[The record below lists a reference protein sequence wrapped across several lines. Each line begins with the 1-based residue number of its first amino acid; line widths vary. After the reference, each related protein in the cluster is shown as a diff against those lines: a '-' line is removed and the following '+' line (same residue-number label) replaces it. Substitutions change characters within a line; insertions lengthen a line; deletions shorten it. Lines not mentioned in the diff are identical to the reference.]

1 MLQMADKESWSS
13 LTIILGVSYAAMKIR
28 YFRTQAIASAV
39 VFWFSTFTLSQELQ
53 KPAEGDYVAHNFHFS
68 SGEALPELRLHYRTL
83 GQAVR
88 DANGHVT
95 NAVMIVH
102 ATTADGEWYLTNK
115 VFAGELFGP
124 GQLLDAT
131 HYYIIAPDAIGHGKS
146 SKPSDGLR
154 SRFPHYDYDDMVEAE
169 HLLLTEGLKVN
180 HLRLFMG
187 MSMGC
192 MHAFQFAEKYPD
204 FLDAA
209 MPLACSVVEIGGRN
223 RIFRKVLMDSIRND
237 PGYKNGEYTQQ
248 PTALATAVG
257 MMLYDITS
265 SRRMQMLDP
274 TREKADA
281 DLKSFID
288 SQIADLDANDVL
300 YAFDASRDY
309 DPSGKLDQIKAAVM
323 WVNSADD
330 AVNPPELGI
339 AEEQIKKVKRGRF
352 VLLPI
357 SDLTRGHGTNSYP
370 PAWKQYLADLLKET
384 EH

>member
-1 MLQMADKESWSS
+1 ME
-13 LTIILGVSYAAMKIR
+13 IR
-28 YFRTQAIASAV
+28 HIRTKAIASLVLSLCAL
-39 VFWFSTFTLSQELQ
+39 SSSQELP
-53 KPAEGDYVAHNFHFS
+53 KSIEGDYVAHEFHFR
-68 SGEALPELRLHYRTL
+68 SGETLPELRLHYRTL
-83 GQAVR
+83 GQPVR
-88 DANGHVT
+88 DAKGHVT
-95 NAVMIVH
+95 NAIMIVH

-115 VFAGELFGP
+115 AFAGELFGP

-169 HLLLTEGLKVN
+169 HLLLTGGLKVD

-192 MHAFQFAEKYPD
+192 MHGFLFAEKYPD

-209 MPLACSVVEIGGRN
+209 MPLACLVVEIGGRN
-223 RIFRKVLMDSIRND
+223 RIFRKVLMDAIRND

-248 PTALATAVG
+248 PAALRTALG

-281 DLKSFID
+281 YLTSFID

-330 AVNPPELGI
+330 VVNPPELGI

-357 SDLTRGHGTNSYP
+357 SDLTRGHATNSYP

-384 EH
+384 ED

>member
-1 MLQMADKESWSS
+1 MNKAQ
-13 LTIILGVSYAAMKIR
+13 IR
-28 YFRTQAIASAV
+28 KALIASALLMLL
-39 VFWFSTFTLSQELQ
+39 SALAGSQELPQ
-53 KPAEGDYVAHNFHFS
+53 RTEGDYVTHDFQFR
-68 SGEALPELRLHYRTL
+68 SGEVMRELRLHYSTL

-88 DANGHVT
+88 DSRGHVT

-102 ATTADGEWYLTNK
+102 PTSADGKWYLQKKT
-115 VFAGELFGP
+115 FAGELFGP

-131 HYYIIAPDAIGHGKS
+131 RYYIIAPDAIGHGKS
-146 SKPSDGLR
+146 SKPSDGLHA
-154 SRFPHYDYDDMVEAE
+154 RFPHYDYEDMVEAE
-169 HLLLTEGLKVN
+169 HLLLTGGLKVD

-192 MHAFQFAEKYPD
+192 MHAFLFAEKYPD

-209 MPLACSVVEIGGRN
+209 MPLACSVVEIAGRN
-223 RIFRKVLMDSIRND
+223 RIFRKVLMDAIRND
-237 PGYKNGEYTQQ
+237 PGYRDGDYTQQ
-248 PTALATAVG
+248 PAALRTALG
-257 MMLYDITS
+257 MILYDVSS

-288 SQIADLDANDVL
+288 SQMTDMDANDLL

-309 DPSGKLDQIKAAVM
+309 DPSAKLDQIKTAVM

-330 AVNPPELGI
+330 VVNPPELGI
-339 AEEQIKKVKRGRF
+339 AEEQIKKIKRGRF

-370 PAWKQYLADLLKET
+370 PAWKQYLAELLRET